1 MNKTEFVAVMNRM
14 EQTFNK
20 YLEAIDALDKCGF
33 ALESMTPFDSM
44 MNVAIDGIG
53 MHYPDGQTAI
63 DYFVFELEF
72 GKSKAVIGEY
82 RDNDGNV
89 IDLGD
94 IDKLYAFLTRTV

>member
-14 EQTFNK
+14 EQIFNK
-20 YLEAIDALDKCGF
+20 HLEVIDAFGKCGF
-33 ALESMTPFDSM
+33 ALESTSPFDLM
-44 MNVAIDGIG
+44 MNIAIDGIG

-72 GKSKAVIGEY
+72 GKAKAVMGEY

-89 IDLGD
+89 VDLGD
-94 IDKLYAFLTRTV
+94 IDKLYAFLTRAV